1 MTMTSPKALI
11 VSVGGSPAPVI
22 FSLNRNRPEYVIY
35 FTSRGSRKEVREKI
49 EPELEFKPRD
59 HEILVTPDEQN
70 LEASVAELLREIP
83 RLLDL
88 WGLSFSDLV
97 GDYTGGT
104 KSMSAALVLA
114 LAERGC
120 PYSYVGGKSRSKD
133 GLGVVQDGHESML
146 FHINPWDALAV
157 GPCRD
162 AQLLFNRCR
171 FMSVRD
177 LAARTAART
186 DRHRP
191 FFEALQHLAEGY
203 YDWDNFNHAR
213 ALQLLKRGESQLRN
227 YAAASPQ
234 AGVRRFHE
242 AVAANLPLLEGITQE
257 LGRLVKSNPGKKD
270 KAESVGD
277 TSLLVMDLIA
287 NAIRRAEIEFKYDD
301 AVTRLYSAVEK
312 LAKHRLLV
320 AYGINN
326 SAVDLAKIPEALHG
340 ELESCANAREGGKIQ
355 IPLHKSYELLAD
367 LGDPLGTTYMAQAEE
382 LRKVLG
388 VRNMSLLAHG
398 FTPVSEETYRKLL
411 AIALDFL
418 GLTVEELPRLPK
430 LDFGGE
436 GL

>member
-1 MTMTSPKALI
+1 MSNVKALI

-213 ALQLLKRGESQLRN
+213 ALQLLKRGESQLRS

-234 AGVRRFHE
+234 TGVRRFHE

-270 KAESVGD
+270 KAEPVGD

-326 SAVDLAKIPEALHG
+326 SSVDLAKVPEALHG
-340 ELESCANAREGGKIQ
+340 ELESCANDREGGKIQ
-355 IPLHKSYELLAD
+355 IPLHKSYELLSA
-367 LGDPLGTTYMAQAEE
+367 LGDPLGTTYMVQAEE

-418 GLTVEELPRLPK
+418 GLTVEELPRLPN